1 LKRSREK
8 FETPPPLPATAGIRD
23 WPRQDRPRERLM
35 EKGPGAL
42 SDAELLALLIRSGT
56 GPRNAVDI
64 ARTML
69 AGGRS
74 LRQLASSSV
83 GELQRFPGVGVAK
96 AAGVAAAFELG
107 RRTQAEP
114 VRRNATVRTPD
125 DVAARM
131 IPRLGGLRVEVFI
144 VLLLDTRN
152 NVIAERE
159 LFRGTLNASLVH
171 PREVFKA
178 AIDALAAGII
188 AAHNHPSGDPEPS
201 AEDLEI
207 TRQLADTGRIV
218 GIPLHDH
225 LIVAG
230 DHCTSLAE
238 RGLLLGR

>member
-1 LKRSREK
+1 LKRLPEK
-8 FETPPPLPATAGIRD
+8 AHGPPPRQEAGGIRD
-23 WPRQDRPRERLM
+23 WPQQDRPRERLM

-42 SDAELLALLIRSGT
+42 SDAELLALLIRSGA
-56 GPRNAVDI
+56 GPKNAVDV

-69 AGGRS
+69 AGGRT

-96 AAGVAAAFELG
+96 AAGVVAAFELG

-114 VRRNATVRTPD
+114 ARHSASVRTPD

-152 NVIAERE
+152 CVTAELE

-188 AAHNHPSGDPEPS
+188 AVHNHPSGDPEPS
-201 AEDLEI
+201 AEDVEI
-207 TRQLADTGRIV
+207 TRQLADSGKIV

-230 DHCTSLAE
+230 DRCISLAS
-238 RGLLLGR
+238 RGLLPDR

>member
-1 LKRSREK
+1 
-8 FETPPPLPATAGIRD
+8 
-23 WPRQDRPRERLM
+23 M

-42 SDAELLALLIRSGT
+42 SDTELLALLIRSGA
-56 GPRNAVDI
+56 GPRNAVDV

-69 AGGRS
+69 AGGRT

-83 GELQRFPGVGVAK
+83 GELRRFPGLGVAK
-96 AAGVAAAFELG
+96 AAGVVAAFELG

-114 VRRNATVRTPD
+114 ARRNESVRTPD

-152 NVIAERE
+152 AVTAELE

-188 AAHNHPSGDPEPS
+188 AVHNHPSGDPEPS
-201 AEDLEI
+201 AEDIEI
-207 TRQLADTGRIV
+207 TRQLARTGSIV

-225 LIVAG
+225 LIVAA
-230 DHCTSLAE
+230 DRCISLAS
-238 RGLLLGR
+238 RGLVPDR